1 METGHPTPPQPS
13 SASLPQPPP
22 WLQKGLLLPLPALP
36 SISHLPGR
44 RRGVSGPR
52 PLPSIPPPI
61 PRYHSLTSGGLS
73 ERRSSSLQYL
83 SENQPLLSLVPSMAL
98 TQIIQ
103 IWLSSPDS
111 NAPTAGMLFGPQK
124 CGPTA
129 PPGQRPQELGTQGP
143 PTASLTLSWDCRPG
157 CSPAEPG
164 RVPPRTQRQAG
175 KSHHPAWLPLTPRA
189 GFLGKART
197 PTGSQIPSDMR

>member
-1 METGHPTPPQPS
+1 M
-13 SASLPQPPP
+13 
-22 WLQKGLLLPLPALP
+22 
-36 SISHLPGR
+36 
-44 RRGVSGPR
+44 
-52 PLPSIPPPI
+52 
-61 PRYHSLTSGGLS
+61 
-73 ERRSSSLQYL
+73 QYL

-164 RVPPRTQRQAG
+164 LVPPRTQRQAG
-175 KSHHPAWLPLTPRA
+175 ESHYPAWLPLTPRA
-189 GFLGKART
+189 GFLGKARNPHGLT
-197 PTGSQIPSDMR
+197 NSQRHAVRTLLKPAAAVWGAEPSRSAEHLKPRCASVAWL